1 MSTNRARVMQFKPWK
16 QAIIMINMLTRHLPH
31 LHTFLKLI
39 LTNSTLIQ
47 LRAQQRIINSYR
59 WKILNSLFRCRR
71 CSVTVRIILCELLN
85 QLLEASTEEVIAKVR
100 GNTKPRFGFRRII
113 DLELNVCTVG
123 VKAVEMILKESEW
136 VETVGIGSGP
146 GNGSRI
152 KE

>member
-1 MSTNRARVMQFKPWK
+1 MQFKPWK
-16 QAIIMINMLTRHLPH
+16 QAIIMINMLTRHLLH
-31 LHTFLKLI
+31 LCTFLKLI

-47 LRAQQRIINSYR
+47 LRVQQRIINGHR
-59 WKILNSLFRCRR
+59 RKILNSLFRRRR
-71 CSVTVRIILCELLN
+71 CAVTIRIILRKLLN

-100 GNTKPRFGFRRII
+100 GNPKPWFRFRRMI

-123 VKAVEMILKESEW
+123 VKAVEMILKESEG
-136 VETVGIGSGP
+136 VETIGIGSGP